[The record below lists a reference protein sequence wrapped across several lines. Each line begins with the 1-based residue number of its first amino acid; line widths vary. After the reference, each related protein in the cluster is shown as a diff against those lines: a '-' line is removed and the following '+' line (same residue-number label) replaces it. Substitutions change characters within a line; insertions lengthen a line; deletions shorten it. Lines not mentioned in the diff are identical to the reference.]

1 MNVRVIFHY
10 QDPSGAPLAGVS
22 LSATSANGPW
32 QGVTNAAG
40 DFDTG
45 DPAQGLG
52 LGPGDYIITASKAGF
67 VTDNYNGQPVHI
79 LFPGTINRALQQ
91 SVSSLGALGRWITV
105 RDKRT
110 PFIGIDGFL
119 DFRMFLDGRDLT
131 PFFTEAVNLG
141 FNGRRVWF
149 MGAISQNT
157 VMQLDPREPSFYDRV
172 RAYVQAANAAGLI
185 IFGDIFV
192 DNQVIGMGYN
202 HASKMADLVRGTDFI
217 FSGGN
222 EASKNGFER
231 AKVPNPQMPLWT
243 AGSEQQN
250 GLPEVS
256 TGATVMTFHGVRQWP
271 TSIRDAVASPTE
283 IYDVKGFPN
292 IPLIFDEMVKMGP
305 DGSDRCDQPEVCF
318 RFGRHWGAEGAG
330 VVFHNFRAQR
340 GQLLTDA
347 DKRCADGLVR
357 GMRL

>member
-1 MNVRVIFHY
+1 MAIITFHV
-10 QDPSGAPLAGVS
+10 QDMHAMPIAGAL
-22 LSATSANGPW
+22 LSAQSVEHGPW
-32 QGVTNAAG
+32 TGVTLSDGNFITPPPGLAAG
-40 DFDTG
+40 HYD
-45 DPAQGLG
+45 
-52 LGPGDYIITASKAGF
+52 ITVSAAGF
-67 VTDNYNGQPVHI
+67 VTRGPEAAE
-79 LFPGTINRALQQ
+79 LALPGTVTYGLAAASASGL
-91 SVSSLGALGRWITV
+91 ATEGRYITV
-105 RDKRT
+105 QGKRA
-110 PFIGIDGFL
+110 PFVGVDAFL

-131 PFFTEAVNLG
+131 AFFTEAVNLG

-149 MGAISQNT
+149 MGAQSQNT
-157 VMQLDPREPSFYDRV
+157 VMQLDPREPAFYGRV
-172 RAYVQAANAAGLI
+172 RAYVSAANAAGLI
-185 IFGDIFV
+185 IFGDIYV
-192 DNQVIGMGYN
+192 DNQVIGMGYD
-202 HASKMADLVRGTDFI
+202 HSARMADLVRGTDFI

-231 AKVPNPQMPLWT
+231 VKVPNPRMPLWT

-256 TGATVMTFHGVRQWP
+256 TGASVMTFHGVRQWP

-305 DGSDRCDQPEVCF
+305 DGSDRCDDPEVCF
-318 RFGRHWGAEGAG
+318 RFGRHWGAEAAGA
-330 VVFHNFRAQR
+330 VFHNFRAQR

-347 DKRCADGLVR
+347 DKRCADGFVR